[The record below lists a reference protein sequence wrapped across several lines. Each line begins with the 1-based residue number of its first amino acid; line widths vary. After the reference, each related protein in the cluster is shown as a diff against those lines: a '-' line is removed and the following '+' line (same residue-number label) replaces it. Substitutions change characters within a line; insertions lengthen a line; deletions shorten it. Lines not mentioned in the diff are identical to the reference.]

1 MAISVSDPSNFLLS
15 VINGAFYQGDESS
28 TVNTLMS
35 VVLLT
40 RFGTTNSVT
49 YTIDFGRAGEGLNN
63 FDFKLSDVDREL
75 GNF

>member
-1 MAISVSDPSNFLLS
+1 
-15 VINGAFYQGDESS
+15 
-28 TVNTLMS
+28 MS

-63 FDFKLSDVDREL
+63 FDFKLFDVDGEL
-75 GNF
+75 ENF